1 MKILWLTGTVLPY
14 VADKTGLRASKE
26 GTWLKILSDR
36 LTESRDIEF
45 VSVFASDRKRLICG
59 KDSRCTWYG
68 FYTPRVPETRY
79 NKRRE
84 ILFGKIIERERPD
97 IIHIWGTEYSFAAE
111 MINAA
116 HGRTPAVISIQGII
130 SECAEK
136 YTYKLPRD
144 VVKGY
149 TIHDLIRMDNIA
161 AQQRRFRSRGRSEK
175 EALKKAQYVIGRT
188 AWDKKITKRIN
199 PAVKY
204 YECEEILRP
213 EFYSGQVWSYEACR
227 KHSIFMSQAYYPIKG
242 MHIALEIAAGLKK
255 KYPDLRLYTTGRDA
269 ECKNISD
276 HFRQNSYERYISKRI
291 KELSLEDTVIY
302 LGSLSAKDMLK
313 QYLRAN
319 VYMQASILENS
330 SNSLAE
336 AMMTGVPAVASD
348 VGGTISVAGECGRG
362 MLFDIE
368 DIDKAVTLI
377 DGIFSNNPEDQDNT
391 LEYARV
397 YTLRRHNIDRVFS
410 QYIACY
416 KDILKG

>member
-1 MKILWLTGTVLPY
+1 MALYSP
-14 VADKTGLRASKE
+14 
-26 GTWLKILSDR
+26 
-36 LTESRDIEF
+36 ESRRRDTINEGRSF
-45 VSVFASDRKRLICG
+45 REDNRKG
-59 KDSRCTWYG
+59 
-68 FYTPRVPETRY
+68 ETGY
-79 NKRRE
+79 HTYLGNG
-84 ILFGKIIERERPD
+84 IF
-97 IIHIWGTEYSFAAE
+97 FAAE

-255 KYPDLRLYTTGRDA
+255 KYPDLCLYTTGRDA

-319 VYMQASILENS
+319 VSAGIDTGELF
-330 SNSLAE
+330 NSLAE

-362 MLFDIE
+362 ML
-368 DIDKAVTLI
+368 LI
-377 DGIFSNNPEDQDNT
+377 SKILIRQ
-391 LEYARV
+391 
-397 YTLRRHNIDRVFS
+397 LR
-410 QYIACY
+410 
-416 KDILKG
+416 